1 MLKKRQLKGFTKK
14 GKEALSLG
22 SVRKTDSE
30 QRNDRC
36 SEQIVLVCL
45 DLLVKKGAPVSLRQS
60 QEPFFECPVV
70 NQSGFEIVNHIIER
84 LEQFVLEPVV

>member
-1 MLKKRQLKGFTKK
+1 MLKKRKLKRFTKK
-14 GKEALSLG
+14 GKEVLSLG
-22 SVRKTDSE
+22 RVWKKDLE
-30 QRNDRC
+30 QRNNRF
-36 SEQIVLVCL
+36 SEQIFLVCL